1 VPRFATLSDW
11 LSWLE
16 TLHPKK
22 IDMSLG
28 RVSAVLDLLRLR
40 PPAYRTLTVGGT
52 NGKGSCVAIL
62 ESIYR
67 RAGFKVGAFTSPHLW
82 RFNERIRVDGVD
94 ATDDELVDLFET
106 IDEVRG
112 SISLTYF
119 ESSAVAAL
127 LFFARRRVEV
137 AVLEVGMGGRLDA
150 VNAID
155 ADAALI
161 ATVDIDHAEWLGKDR
176 ESIGREKAGIMRPG
190 RPAVIGDRGPPASVS
205 AHAAALGADLRV
217 IGRDFDFLRET
228 GRTEWTYIGKTWR
241 CPGLPAVPFSAEVQY
256 ANAAACVAVV
266 ESLAPML
273 PVSADAVAAG
283 LAAAELRGRTERIV
297 RAGVEWIFDVAHN
310 PAAAS
315 VLRTILDGLPPA
327 RRTLAVFGAMHDKD
341 LAGVLAHFVG
351 HVDHWHVAQVDP
363 ERGAPAASLA
373 EHIRTAAAGAV
384 VARPPAAGAVARPGA
399 ARAVAARPAAEANS
413 DAGPPVTIHHDIAE
427 ACAAAAAEAE
437 PCDRV
442 LVFGSFYTVG
452 PAMATLKLYSV
463 PS

>member
-1 VPRFATLSDW
+1 MRPTIPTPHPATAKVPRFATLSDW
-11 LSWLE
+11 LGWLE

-28 RVSAVLDLLRLR
+28 RVTAVLDALRLR
-40 PPAYRTLTVGGT
+40 PPPYRTITVGGT

-62 ESIYR
+62 ESLYR

-94 ATDDELVDLFET
+94 ATDAELIELFEA
-106 IDEVRG
+106 IDEARG

-127 LFFARRRVEV
+127 LYFARRGVDV

-161 ATVDIDHAEWLGKDR
+161 ATIDIDHAEWLGKDR

-190 RPAVIGDRGPPASVS
+190 RPAVIGDRAPPDSVFT
-205 AHAAALGADLRV
+205 HAAAIGADLRI
-217 IGRDFDFLRET
+217 IGRDFDFARDAA
-228 GRTEWTYIGKTWR
+228 GGGWTYTGKAWR
-241 CPGLPAVPFSAEVQY
+241 LTDLPAVPFSSEIQY
-256 ANAAACVAVV
+256 ANAAACVAAA
-266 ESLAPML
+266 ESLAHAL
-273 PVSADAVAAG
+273 PVAPAAVRAG
-283 LAAAELRGRTERIV
+283 LAAAELRGRMERVV

-310 PAAAS
+310 PAAAL
-315 VLRTILDGLPPA
+315 VLRRSLDALPAA

-341 LAGVLAHFVG
+341 LPGVIGQFVG
-351 HVDHWHVAQVDP
+351 DVAHWHVAQVDP
-363 ERGAPAASLA
+363 ERGATAASLCD
-373 EHIRTAAAGAV
+373 HIRAALRAADAV
-384 VARPPAAGAVARPGA
+384 RESADAR
-399 ARAVAARPAAEANS
+399 
-413 DAGPPVTIHHDIAE
+413 VTIHPDVAE

-437 PCDRV
+437 PGDRV

-452 PAMATLKLYSV
+452 PAMAALRLYSV